1 MLAELLDTL
10 AHAWINQRYEQSAKL
25 HAPELTELGL
35 RRVQPTEDGRGWQ
48 ATFITPAAALIA
60 NDMAALLDEA
70 HAENFVTFDF
80 LPKLE
85 RQMRP
90 VRVTVQWANGKNPGF
105 LVAELKAR
113 IAELEGV

>member
-1 MLAELLDTL
+1 MA
-10 AHAWINQRYEQSAKL
+10 
-25 HAPELTELGL
+25 
-35 RRVQPTEDGRGWQ
+35 
-48 ATFITPAAALIA
+48 
-60 NDMAALLDEA
+60 DMLDEA
-70 HAENFVTFDF
+70 QAENFVTFDF

-90 VRVTVQWANGKNPGF
+90 LRVTVQWANGKNPGT

>member
-10 AHAWINQRYEQSAKL
+10 AHAWINHRYEQSAKL
-25 HAPELTELGL
+25 HAPELAELGL
-35 RRVQPTEDGRGWQ
+35 RRVQPTEDGRGWE

-60 NDMAALLDEA
+60 NAMADMLDEA
-70 HAENFVTFDF
+70 QAENFVTFDF

-90 VRVTVQWANGKNPGF
+90 VRVTVQWANGKNPGT